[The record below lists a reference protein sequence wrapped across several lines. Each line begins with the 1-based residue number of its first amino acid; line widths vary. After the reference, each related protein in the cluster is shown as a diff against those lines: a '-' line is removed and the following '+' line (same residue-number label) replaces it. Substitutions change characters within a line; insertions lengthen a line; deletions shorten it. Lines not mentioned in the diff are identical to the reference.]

1 MTDPAPK
8 RKITVNG
15 REFESINSAAVEFGL
30 SRNTVD
36 YRLSKGWTPEQA
48 LGLEA
53 RPSHAGRTTGVA
65 VKVQGQEFANIKQAA
80 KHFGRAYT
88 HIFER
93 LKAGCTIEQALGLV
107 KRTDSLQT
115 EYPELS
121 KQWHPTKNAPLT
133 ADTVTPHS
141 GQKVWWLCSNGHE
154 WNAVI
159 NSRSRGMGCPYCAG
173 QKPTAERNFATEYP
187 ELLKEWNWE
196 KNSQCKPDDFTPRSK
211 SKVWWK
217 CEKGHSWQASI
228 QNRTR
233 DTANICPCC
242 SNRML
247 CDDNS
252 LAHTRPDIAETWH
265 PHKNTP
271 LTPSDVIA
279 GGSKKVWWICKHGH
293 EWQATV
299 GSRVI
304 NGTGCA
310 KCSLQ
315 TSRIEIAVYSELAAL
330 FNDVDWREKISGY
343 ECDIYLRNHN
353 IGIEIDGVYWHSR
366 KPAQELAKS
375 AAFEAAGIQL
385 FRLREE
391 GLPLLS
397 ERDIF
402 FRFSEKEILVIS
414 RLINSLLKHSE
425 IPNQQRITLV
435 DYTKR
440 KELLNETLYRK
451 LVAALPAPPQGQSL
465 ADKQPDIAK
474 QWAYDLNAPL
484 SPEHFRHKANK
495 KVWWRCENGHTW
507 ASSINN
513 RTGQRTGCPIC
524 PRKFIAVSDERNLAV
539 INSVLAREWH
549 PEKNGDIRP
558 EDIRP
563 KSNRRVW
570 WQCIKRHEWQAS
582 VSSRA
587 NGHDCPYCYGR
598 YATKENNLAS
608 KYPELLETWDREK
621 NKGLNPSNFTP
632 HVGKKVWW
640 RCPNGHSWQAT
651 IYNRAKNK
659 SGCPAC
665 AQKNSRKYSIED
677 IQALAEKRG
686 GKCLSTNYTN
696 CRVKLKYCC
705 KEGHIWEARAEALIY
720 TNKWCP
726 VCARTRQVF
735 MRRRLAFKE
744 GIKSQ

>member
-8 RKITVNG
+8 RKIIVDG
-15 REFESINSAAVEFGL
+15 REFDSINSAALAFGL
-30 SRNTVD
+30 SRNTID

-53 RPSHAGRTTGVA
+53 RPSHAGRTSGIA

-88 HIFER
+88 HIFDR

-107 KRTDSLQT
+107 KRTDSLQS
-115 EYPELS
+115 EFPELA
-121 KQWHPTKNAPLT
+121 KQWHPTKNSSLT

-173 QKPTAERNFATEYP
+173 QKPTVERNFATEFLD
-187 ELLKEWNWE
+187 LLKEWDWA
-196 KNSQCKPDDFTPRSK
+196 KNSKSKPEDYTPRSN

-217 CEKGHSWQASI
+217 CVKGHSWQASI

-233 DTANICPCC
+233 DTANLCPCC

-247 CDDNS
+247 CEDNS
-252 LAHTRPDIAETWH
+252 LSQVRPDIAESWH
-265 PHKNTP
+265 PLKNTP
-271 LTPSDVIA
+271 LTPSNVVA

-293 EWQATV
+293 EWQATI

-304 NGTGCA
+304 NGTGCP

-315 TSRIEIAVYSELAAL
+315 TSRIEIAVYSELVAL
-330 FNDVDWREKISGY
+330 FNDVDWREKFSGY

-375 AAFEAAGIQL
+375 AAFESAGIQL

-402 FRFSEKEILVIS
+402 FRFSEEEKLVIS
-414 RLINSLLKHSE
+414 RLIESILKHAE
-425 IPNQQRITLV
+425 IPDQKRIKLI
-435 DYTKR
+435 DYTKG
-440 KELLNETLYRK
+440 KELINEKLYRK
-451 LVAALPAPPQGQSL
+451 LVATLPAPPLGQSL

-484 SPEHFRHKANK
+484 SPEHFRPAANK
-495 KVWWRCENGHTW
+495 SVWWRCSKGHIWKT
-507 ASSINN
+507 SINN
-513 RTGQRTGCPIC
+513 RGRQLTGCPGC
-524 PRKFIAVSDERNLAV
+524 AGQVATAEWNLSV
-539 INSVLAREWH
+539 INPDLAREWH
-549 PEKNGDIRP
+549 PEINGNLRP
-558 EDIRP
+558 EDVTP
-563 KSNRRVW
+563 KSNKKIW
-570 WQCIKRHEWQAS
+570 WQCGNGHKWQATPNNRS
-582 VSSRA
+582 QGNSRVK
-587 NGHDCPYCYGR
+587 GSRCPYCYGR
-598 YATKENNLAS
+598 FATKTNNLAS
-608 KYPELLETWDREK
+608 KYPELLKTWDQEK
-621 NKGLNPSNFTP
+621 NKGLNPSDFTP
-632 HVGKKVWW
+632 HVNKKVWW

-677 IQALAEKRG
+677 IQTLAEQRG

-696 CRVKLKYCC
+696 SKVKLKYRC
-705 KEGHIWEARAEALIY
+705 KEGHTWEARADALIY
-720 TNKWCP
+720 DNKWCP
-726 VCARTRQVF
+726 TCGRSRQTSTLQQNLF
-735 MRRRLAFKE
+735 
-744 GIKSQ
+744 

>member
-1 MTDPAPK
+1 MTDPTPK

-15 REFESINSAAVEFGL
+15 REFESINAAAVEFGL

-48 LGLEA
+48 LSLEE
-53 RPSHAGRTTGVA
+53 RPGHAGRTTGIA

-88 HIFER
+88 HIFDR
-93 LKAGCTIEQALGLV
+93 LKAGCTIEQALGLI
-107 KRTDSLQT
+107 KRTDSLQS
-115 EYPELS
+115 EYPNLA
-121 KQWHPTKNAPLT
+121 KQWHPTKNSSLT

-173 QKPTAERNFATEYP
+173 QKPTADRNLATQYP
-187 ELLKEWNWE
+187 NLVKEWDWI
-196 KNSQCKPDDFTPRSK
+196 KNNHWRPEDFTPRSSEK
-211 SKVWWK
+211 LWWK
-217 CEKGHSWQASI
+217 CEKGHSWQATIS
-228 QNRTR
+228 NRTR
-233 DTANICPCC
+233 PDFKGGCPCC
-242 SNRML
+242 SNRKL

-252 LAHTRPDIAETWH
+252 LAQARPDIAETWH

-315 TSRIEIAVYSELAAL
+315 TSRIEIAVYSELVAL
-330 FNDVDWREKISGY
+330 LNDVDWREKFSGY

-366 KPAQELAKS
+366 KPAQELTKS

-402 FRFSEKEILVIS
+402 FRFSEEEILVIS
-414 RLINSLLKHSE
+414 RLIDSLLKHAK
-425 IPNQQRITLV
+425 IPDQERIKLI
-435 DYTKR
+435 DYTKG
-440 KELLNETLYRK
+440 KELINEKLYRK
-451 LVAALPAPPQGQSL
+451 LVATLPAPPPGQSL

-484 SPEHFRHKANK
+484 SPEHFRPAANK
-495 KVWWRCENGHTW
+495 NVWWRCSKGHTW
-507 ASSINN
+507 KTSINN
-513 RTGQRTGCPIC
+513 RGRQLTGCPGC
-524 PRKFIAVSDERNLAV
+524 AGQVATAEWNLSV
-539 INSVLAREWH
+539 INPELAREWH
-549 PEKNGDIRP
+549 PEINGNLRP
-558 EDIRP
+558 EDVTP
-563 KSNRRVW
+563 KSNKKIW
-570 WQCIKRHEWQAS
+570 WQCGNGHKWQATPNNRS
-582 VSSRA
+582 QGNSRVK
-587 NGHDCPYCYGR
+587 GSRCPYCYGR
-598 YATKENNLAS
+598 FATKTNNLAS
-608 KYPELLETWDREK
+608 KYPELLQTWDQEK
-621 NKGLNPSNFTP
+621 NKGLNPSDFTP
-632 HVGKKVWW
+632 HVNKKVWW
-640 RCPNGHSWQAT
+640 RCGYGHSWQAT

-677 IQALAEKRG
+677 IQAMAKKHG

-696 CRVKLKYCC
+696 SRLKLKYCC
-705 KEGHIWEARAEALIY
+705 KEGHIWEARADALLY
-720 TNKWCP
+720 DNKWCP
-726 VCARTRQVF
+726 ACARKRQISTRQQSLF
-735 MRRRLAFKE
+735 
-744 GIKSQ
+744 